1 MIPVISGIIKL
12 ITSKSRFFI
21 YRFDRFPTTVKPYF
35 FVENQE
41 DLHTKWML
49 TTAVRLDDLQTEKK
63 RENCQ
68 SRCNERNWFKLQ
80 SYQVAS
86 PRLQSLYLNYFSNI
100 IHTKKSQF
108 IVTNCFVAVALS
120 YELSCV
126 VCKSNFLVVNIITS
140 ALSKKK

>member
-1 MIPVISGIIKL
+1 MIPVISGIIKF
-12 ITSKSRFFI
+12 ITNKSRHFI

-49 TTAVRLDDLQTEKK
+49 TTAVRLGGLQTEKK

-86 PRLQSLYLNYFSNI
+86 PRLQSLYLNSFSNI
-100 IHTKKSQF
+100 IHTQNISIHRYKLLRCCGVVIRIKLLYANLIF
-108 IVTNCFVAVALS
+108 LS
-120 YELSCV
+120 S
-126 VCKSNFLVVNIITS
+126 TS
-140 ALSKKK
+140 SHQHYQKKK

>member
-12 ITSKSRFFI
+12 ITSKSQLFI

-68 SRCNERNWFKLQ
+68 SRCNERN
-80 SYQVAS
+80 
-86 PRLQSLYLNYFSNI
+86 
-100 IHTKKSQF
+100 
-108 IVTNCFVAVALS
+108 
-120 YELSCV
+120 
-126 VCKSNFLVVNIITS
+126 
-140 ALSKKK
+140 